1 MNGAELANEP
11 SDPPADVRVDAGTP
25 TDEETAAV
33 MAVLQALP
41 RITAVNAPP
50 RPSGWEQSRR
60 SIRTPL
66 HTVTWR

>member
-1 MNGAELANEP
+1 MTNEP
-11 SDPPADVRVDAGTP
+11 SDTPVDVRIHSGTP
-25 TDEETAAV
+25 TEEETAAV
-33 MAVLQALP
+33 LAVLQALP

>member
-1 MNGAELANEP
+1 ME
-11 SDPPADVRVDAGTP
+11 DVRISSGAP

-33 MAVLQALP
+33 IAVLSALP

-50 RPSGWEQSRR
+50 AQSGWEQNRR

-66 HTVTWR
+66 HTSTWR